1 MFMKYLLSVICFFLL
16 LSTQALSQQVFDDF
30 EGNGTIN
37 SYYGDNCGAN
47 ANFANPHPTGINTSA
62 TVLDY
67 HDTGGQYANVRFDIP
82 VKFDLSE
89 NHTFTFKIYVPSDQI
104 TGNQN
109 NQISLKLQNGDLGE
123 PWTTQCEIIKSIV
136 TDEWQTVSFD
146 FLNDPF
152 VNFDPNSP
160 APTSRDDFSRVLFQ
174 VNGENNNDQVRAY
187 IDDFEY
193 DGTIDVGSEPTFN
206 VLVWADECDGNGA
219 IDTDKWFHQTILPN
233 GFSWFNGELQHYTD
247 RTDNAFL
254 EDGYMTIRAKKETYS
269 DQGHTKDYTSAR
281 LNSKF
286 AFKYGKVDIRAKL
299 PEGEGT
305 WPAFWMLGKNITE
318 NGAYWEQLGFGTTGW
333 PQCGEIDIME
343 HWGTNQN
350 YVQSAT
356 HTPSSFGNTVNH
368 GGQVIPTASSDFH
381 VYTLEWTAEKLRFLV
396 DGNLHFTY
404 DPADKNADTW
414 PFDDE
419 MYILLNT
426 AIQSSISPGFTY
438 SDMVIDYIR
447 VYEEGP
453 AVSTSELN
461 TKDKDLKYYPNPV
474 RDVLNVELDE
484 ENQKVDFNIF
494 DQKGAML
501 LSGQKELLSG
511 MLYLD
516 NLDALAKGAYVVSI
530 RTKTEVF
537 KLRFY
542 KL

>member
-1 MFMKYLLSVICFFLL
+1 MKSVISFITILCLFTVSAF
-16 LSTQALSQQVFDDF
+16 SQQVFDDF

-37 SYYGDNCGAN
+37 SWYGDNCGVN
-47 ANFANPHPTGINTSA
+47 PSLENPHSGGINTSN

-89 NHTFTFKIYVPSDQI
+89 NHTFTLKIYVPSNQL

-109 NQISLKLQNGDLGE
+109 NQISLKLQNSDLGE
-123 PWTTQCEIIKSIV
+123 PWTTQCEIIKDIN
-136 TDEWQTVSFD
+136 TDTWQTVSFD
-146 FLNDPF
+146 FLNDDF
-152 VNFDPNSP
+152 VNFNPNSDD
-160 APTSRDDFSRVLFQ
+160 PTTRSDFNRVLFQ

-193 DGTIDVGSEPTFN
+193 DGTIDLGSEPNFN
-206 VLVWADECDGNGA
+206 VLVWSDECDGNGA

-233 GFSWFNGELQHYTD
+233 GFAWFNGELQHYTD

-254 EDGYMTIRAKKETYS
+254 ADGYMTIRAKKETYTN
-269 DQGHTKDYTSAR
+269 QGQTKDYTSAR

-299 PEGEGT
+299 PEGAGT

-318 NGAYWEQLGFGTTGW
+318 NGAYWEQLGFGTTAW
-333 PQCGEIDIME
+333 PACGEIDIME

-381 VYTLEWTAEKLRFLV
+381 VYTLEWTEEKLRFLV

-404 DPADKNADTW
+404 NPSDKNADTW

-419 MYILLNT
+419 MYILINT

-453 AVSTSELN
+453 VSTSKVDLL
-461 TKDKDLKYYPNPV
+461 DKDLEYYPNPV
-474 RDVLNVELDE
+474 V
-484 ENQKVDFNIF
+484 
-494 DQKGAML
+494 
-501 LSGQKELLSG
+501 
-511 MLYLD
+511 
-516 NLDALAKGAYVVSI
+516 DALNIVVGQSVDAIEFKIYNHAGAQLSEGI
-530 RTKTEVF
+530 RQPVDGILTIDQLNDLEDGYYLLNMKIENRNTAIKFF
-537 KLRFY
+537 KF
-542 KL
+542 